1 MRSLLILSLFFLGL
15 TGDAQTLPHNQLRI
29 VLHPEQHKLEAEDH
43 ISLPSGLPRR
53 LDFSLHRDLHPT
65 SPDGAIETVG
75 NTAEEWLRRD
85 RITLPDGRDSFT
97 LVYGGEIFH
106 PPQQDAR
113 EARTFE
119 NSPGIIAAEGAVLSG
134 ASGWYPRLE
143 NVPGEGMLPFS
154 LDVALPQNWR
164 SGSQGQP

>member
-1 MRSLLILSLFFLGL
+1 MRSCLILSLFFIGL
-15 TGDAQTLPHNQLRI
+15 TGHAQTLPHHQLRI

-53 LDFSLHRDLHPT
+53 LDFSLHRDLHPP
-65 SPDGAIETVG
+65 SPDAAIETVG
-75 NTAEEWLRRD
+75 NTAEEWLRRY

-113 EARTFE
+113 ESRTFE
-119 NSPGIIAAEGAVLSG
+119 NSPGILAAGGGGVSG
-134 ASGWYPRLE
+134 GGGWGTPPG
-143 NVPGEGMLPFS
+143 NVPGG
-154 LDVALPQNWR
+154 
-164 SGSQGQP
+164 